1 MSGTLILLVGPSGS
15 GKGTLMSYIRAH
27 YAGLVY
33 PTSWTTRAPRAG
45 ESDGVYSG
53 AGKVYHFVSEEEFV
67 AAKEHGEFLEW
78 DHHFNNYYG
87 TPAKEVHEGLAAGHV
102 VFQELEVHGVKQL
115 LEKLP
120 RAQIKIIFVTAGS
133 WSELSR
139 RILSR
144 EVVSNDELEKRRLRY
159 EEEVLFAEE
168 ADFVLLNEDG
178 KLEQTQHK
186 LDEIMR
192 EIMAAK

>member
-45 ESDGVYSG
+45 ESDGVYSA

-67 AAKEHGEFLEW
+67 AAKEKGEFLEW

-87 TPAKEVHEGLAAGHV
+87 TPAQEVKSGLAAGHV
-102 VFQELEVHGVKQL
+102 VFQELEVRGVKQL

-120 RAQIKIIFVTAGS
+120 REQIKIIFVTAGS
-133 WSELSR
+133 WGELSR

-144 EVVSNDELEKRRLRY
+144 EAVSDDELEKRRVRY
-159 EEEVLFAEE
+159 EEEVLFASQ
-168 ADFVLLNEDG
+168 ADFVVINEEG

-186 LDEIMR
+186 LDEIMK
-192 EIMAAK
+192 EILAAK